1 MAFRLYL
8 NEVVFD
14 TFLKENA
21 SSLKCAVHLGNDEK
35 KVVTREEGAVS
46 GVG

>member
-8 NEVVFD
+8 NEVVFN

-21 SSLKCAVHLGNDEK
+21 SVHLGNDEK
-35 KVVTREEGAVS
+35 NVVTREEGAVS
-46 GVG
+46 GEG